1 MDPDTNEKIL
11 KMALRLFGVVFLLVY
26 PLSMVWPSGWVWHGG
41 EGVYYFQMI
50 VGIYAVLG
58 IFLILAANNPRE
70 HRSLISFT
78 VWSSAV
84 HALIMAAQAI
94 GDESEHGHL
103 VGDVP
108 ALLLV
113 AVVLGVLAR
122 RRDSSQSSTESRE

>member
-1 MDPDTNEKIL
+1 MNPDMKEKYL
-11 KMALRLFGVVFLLVY
+11 KLALRLFGVVFLLVY

-50 VGIYAVLG
+50 VGVYAVLG
-58 IFLILAANNPRE
+58 IFLIVAGNNPKE

-78 VWSSAV
+78 VWSSVV

-94 GDESEHGHL
+94 GDQSEYGHL

-113 AVVLGVLAR
+113 AAVLGYLAPR
-122 RRDSSQSSTESRE
+122 KDNSS

>member
-1 MDPDTNEKIL
+1 MNPETKEKYL
-11 KMALRLFGVVFLLVY
+11 KLALRVFGVVFLLVY

-50 VGIYAVLG
+50 VGVYAVLG
-58 IFLILAANNPRE
+58 IFLIIAANNPKA

-78 VWSSAV
+78 VWSSVV

-94 GDESEHGHL
+94 GDQNEYGHL

-113 AVVLGVLAR
+113 AAVIGYLAPQKA
-122 RRDSSQSSTESRE
+122 STSQATAL